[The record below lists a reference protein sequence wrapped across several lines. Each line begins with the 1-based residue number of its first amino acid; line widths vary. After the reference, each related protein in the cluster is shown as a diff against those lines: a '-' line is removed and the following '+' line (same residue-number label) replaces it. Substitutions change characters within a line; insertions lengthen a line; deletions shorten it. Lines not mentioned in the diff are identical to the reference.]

1 MSTIRDL
8 RGKLNGLD
16 GRDYGAYQSLKG
28 EYRFEKFTLKITQI
42 PKDPYAPPHTGIYRV
57 GVPHEFSGITPKLY
71 DTRTREIALR
81 DFLARRFAL
90 AAAQISRGRR
100 GTGHSGLITLDRPSQ
115 AILERSAVVLDRSET
130 EVRFFI
136 GLPGNGRKI
145 NAAIAEIMLF
155 EELPAIVGESFEAL
169 DLDYV
174 RLHLNT
180 AEDCE
185 HLRSQLDDNGL
196 VAFVA
201 DGAVLPRESG
211 ASEQPLEKSRAVVFR
226 SPESLRVQFELP
238 HAGRVTGMGIPKGV
252 TLIVGGGYHGKSTLL
267 HAIERGIYNHIPG
280 DGRELCA
287 AHPCTA
293 KVRAYSGRDVKAVD
307 ISTFIRN
314 LPHDEDTTSFSTS
327 NASGSTSQAAHIMEA
342 LESGACVL
350 LLDEDTCATNFMIR
364 DRKMQELVQKHDEPI
379 TTFIDRVR
387 QLYTDQGV
395 SSIVVLGGTGDY
407 FQVADTVVQMVRY
420 EPRDVTEAA
429 HRIANDSSG
438 NRSSEDLGYP
448 IRIPKRRLHTE
459 SIDPLNEYGKRSV
472 FAKEVRRI
480 HFGRTDIDLADV
492 EQLIDLSQTRAI
504 AAAIECMRERG
515 EATMPFREA
524 IDSLMREIDKKGLDI
539 LSERISGHFAGFR
552 GIELASALNR
562 LRGVRITSD
571 K

>member
-8 RGKLNGLD
+8 RGKLKGLD
-16 GRDYGAYQSLKG
+16 ARDYGAYQSLRG
-28 EYRFEKFTLKITQI
+28 EYSFEKFTLKITQI
-42 PKDPYAPPHTGIYRV
+42 PKDPYAPPHTGIYRIV
-57 GVPHEFSGITPKLY
+57 VPHEVSGITAELY
-71 DTRTREIALR
+71 STRIRQIALR

-90 AAAQISRGRR
+90 AAAQISQGRR

-115 AILERSAVVLDRSET
+115 AILERSVAVLGEIAA

-136 GLPGNGRKI
+136 GLPANGRKI
-145 NAAIAEIMLF
+145 NARTAEAMLF
-155 EELPAIVGESFEAL
+155 EELPAIVDQSLESL
-169 DLDYV
+169 DIDDV

-185 HLRSQLDDNGL
+185 HLRSQLDGCGL

-211 ASEQPLEKSRAVVFR
+211 ASEHPLEKSRAVVFR
-226 SPESLRVQFELP
+226 SPESLRVGFELP
-238 HAGRVTGMGIPKGV
+238 HAGRVTGMGIPQGV

-287 AHPCTA
+287 AHPLTV

-314 LPHDEDTTSFSTS
+314 LPHDEDTTSFSTP

-364 DRKMQELVQKHDEPI
+364 DSKMQELVQKHDEPI

-387 QLYTDQGV
+387 RLYTDQGV

-407 FQVADTVVQMVRY
+407 FQVADTVIQMVRY
-420 EPRDVTEAA
+420 APRDVTEAA
-429 HRIANDSSG
+429 HRIANESPG
-438 NRSSEDLGYP
+438 NRSSEDSGYP
-448 IRIPKRRLHTE
+448 VRIPKRRLHTG
-459 SIDPLNEYGKRSV
+459 SIDPNNEYGKRSV
-472 FAKEVRRI
+472 YAKEVRRI

-504 AAAIECMRERG
+504 AQAIECIRKRG
-515 EATMPFREA
+515 GETVSFTEA
-524 IDSLMREIDKKGLDI
+524 IDGLMREIDEKGLDI
-539 LSERISGHFAGFR
+539 LSEKISGHFAGFR
-552 GIELASALNR
+552 GIELASAFNR
-562 LRGVRITSD
+562 LRGVQMTPG
-571 K
+571 